1 MGAAR
6 SKQNRGVNSTLR
18 VPRLVSFVS
27 VAEHTS
33 EKSMPSS
40 DSVIGN
46 WKPSTEIIHLLSMM
60 MVEEAVQNSTAL
72 TTAASSSRILHSIP
86 AELAERLWQRRAFIL
101 GELLLRGELKSVACD
116 HFCLC
121 NSYYWGEQLF
131 SLAAPETPH
140 SLTDAKPC
148 NTRILAGR
156 DRLRRLLPPQQAAL
170 PHRHAPRQPYSESGR

>member
-33 EKSMPSS
+33 ENSMPSS

-46 WKPSTEIIHLLSMM
+46 WKPSTEMIHLLSMM

-86 AELAERLWQRRAFIL
+86 AELAERRWLRRAFVPL
-101 GELLLRGELKSVACD
+101 GWGELLLRGELKSFALRSFLFVQ
-116 HFCLC
+116 FVLLEG
-121 NSYYWGEQLF
+121 NSY
-131 SLAAPETPH
+131 
-140 SLTDAKPC
+140 
-148 NTRILAGR
+148 TR
-156 DRLRRLLPPQQAAL
+156 
-170 PHRHAPRQPYSESGR
+170 